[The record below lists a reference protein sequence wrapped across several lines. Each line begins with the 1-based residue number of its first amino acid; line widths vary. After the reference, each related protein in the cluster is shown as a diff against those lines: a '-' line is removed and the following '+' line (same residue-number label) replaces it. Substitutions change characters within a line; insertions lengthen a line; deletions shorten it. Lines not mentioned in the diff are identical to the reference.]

1 MGTVTS
7 AAALS
12 PCPPF
17 ARVLPGRPAALAPAT
32 PSAVGGIRSPGT
44 GRPPTAPLNLR
55 ERALPAPN
63 ITCLAQLVPPFPPSR
78 RAWVTGALRD
88 LAEKG
93 GWIWKGGKGLGWLTV
108 RAPLWGSRGFSPP
121 LPPTLFLC
129 CEALA
134 LSVPVCVMG
143 IVVGPGWRLLR
154 GWSEGVGAQ
163 SSAVRVCK
171 LLSSPHHCA
180 WCRALE
186 DSLRKWKKAGLS
198 GCSSS
203 PLYSPLTFV
212 GQ

>member
-1 MGTVTS
+1 MDLEGWEG
-7 AAALS
+7 
-12 PCPPF
+12 
-17 ARVLPGRPAALAPAT
+17 PGLAN
-32 PSAVGGIRSPGT
+32 SESSLVGQP
-44 GRPPTAPLNLR
+44 
-55 ERALPAPN
+55 
-63 ITCLAQLVPPFPPSR
+63 
-78 RAWVTGALRD
+78 WVQ
-88 LAEKG
+88 
-93 GWIWKGGKGLGWLTV
+93 
-108 RAPLWGSRGFSPP
+108 SP